1 MDVHIDISEK
11 YQGLSIT
18 VHAKQWSNEIDA
30 LVNKIK
36 SPQAQKLFG
45 EKDEQTIVLQP
56 EEIDYIYSQHRKVF
70 VTINGSTF
78 EVKYKLYEIEKLLE
92 GYQFSRFS
100 KSVIGNLEKINRFE
114 VAFNGNLCVYFHSGQ
129 KEYVSRK
136 YVQEIKQ
143 KLLQGS

>member
-11 YQGLSIT
+11 YQELSIT
-18 VHAKQWSNEIDA
+18 VHAKQWSKEIDT
-30 LVNKIK
+30 LVKKIK
-36 SPQAQKLFG
+36 SPKAQKLFG

-70 VTINGSTF
+70 VAIGCSSF
-78 EVKYKLYEIEKLLE
+78 EVKYKLFEIEKLLE
-92 GYQFSRFS
+92 GHQFSRFS